1 MSYQNNIFPLNGSCM
16 LLLSM
21 ILRKMLQERYAY
33 LSHFLVQLSLLHAY
47 LILLRVVQIVELN
60 DERNWR
66 SGLRV
71 RLLSAC
77 MVTICSLYQLHMR
90 WFGVALVFKYTYIQ
104 ELAIVPQDG
113 IYKSSIC
120 MRGFPFSI

>member
-1 MSYQNNIFPLNGSCM
+1 M
-16 LLLSM
+16 
-21 ILRKMLQERYAY
+21 
-33 LSHFLVQLSLLHAY
+33 HY
-47 LILLRVVQIVELN
+47 LILLRVVQLVELN

-90 WFGVALVFKYTYIQ
+90 SAADPTAGLVGLQPPLEQQIFMQITVAR
-104 ELAIVPQDG
+104 
-113 IYKSSIC
+113 S
-120 MRGFPFSI
+120 